1 MSGSDLASWTATRV
15 KAALV
20 GMVALACTL
29 VGTASAQDT
38 CARLIA
44 EATDAYKVGRLDEA
58 LDRAAVCLTRKP
70 SSEEREQV
78 HALRANVFL
87 ALDQIRQAETE
98 ASVLLG
104 VNPEFTP
111 AAQDSD
117 RFRVLLTRLKRE
129 RAADAVSSVSKMRES
144 LLEAP
149 ATVVVVTAEQ
159 IRRRGYMDLESVL
172 HDLPGFDI
180 ARTNGVTY
188 SNAFQR
194 GYQSDATNRTLFL
207 VDGVEQNDL
216 FSNIAYISHQ
226 YPLSSIARIEVVYG
240 PASTMYGANA
250 FLGVIN
256 VVTRDPEES
265 VPEGKTFAA
274 DARLGGGAWGTSYI
288 DATAAGRGR
297 SVSYSVT
304 GRLFRSDEWDLSRY
318 PNWNYG
324 ADANYEGR
332 FSRLELSDT
341 FAAFLDRI
349 KALDRASL
357 DSLNGQPVTYS
368 DLSKDWMLLGKL
380 QVKDF
385 MFGVQMWQTREG
397 TAGASTKWTEPGAH
411 NGAVWVPFQ
420 AALSARYSTALRGN
434 VRLTYF
440 GQAKIHELQPDSAV
454 FVRHSYRFQLDES
467 NLCRNVT
474 CTEFTEPFWAQTYLA
489 QSSNQVR
496 HELNLVVRPRTNID
510 VISGVDLRNSSIQ
523 SDYSRDTNCGVRFS
537 PVPVAENQDLRTLLA
552 RGYTD
557 VDRNLFF
564 PAALYQFVLSGRA
577 SQFLG
582 FEDSRSRCGGKLD
595 VELTPPTS
603 GGEHFAGRDL
613 GVFGQVS
620 YRPTHS
626 VKLVGGWRIDNGRV
640 DLNQGYGNVGTPRFA
655 FTYLPG
661 PLVAKVIYAEAF
673 KEPANLE
680 RFSTI
685 PGIRDTPSTGLEP
698 ERVRNLEF
706 AVGRQ
711 TTNYTIDVSAYRS
724 RYTNVIGV
732 SEISAYDHLNT
743 DEFHHFSDDFARRW
757 YFTPCG
763 VTTCLIEAL
772 DAIPDAETRRS
783 ITEYFLNNPAL
794 GLSYD
799 NQATL
804 DVVGGQVNGTWRR
817 GIFDL
822 FGNYSYIEPR
832 PTRVTGQARRAN
844 SIARHHGNIG
854 LSTVGERLSAGVR
867 FNLVGSRG
875 DTDKEASSGLAAYL
889 AQQSGI
895 PFGQPVET
903 LVTEHTKLPAYAVA
917 HLTARYAPV
926 RGLAVQLVIN
936 NLFNTSYAHP
946 GVQAA
951 DDVRFAASVP
961 QPGRAAFVQISTGF

>member
-1 MSGSDLASWTATRV
+1 MSRSDLASRTAMRV
-15 KAALV
+15 KTALV
-20 GMVALACTL
+20 GIVAITCTL
-29 VGTASAQDT
+29 AGTASAQDT

-44 EATDAYKVGRLDEA
+44 EAADAYKVGRLDEA
-58 LDRAAVCLTRKP
+58 LDRAAACLTRKP
-70 SSEEREQV
+70 SAEEREQV

-87 ALDQIRQAETE
+87 ALDQVREAETE

-104 VNPEFTP
+104 VNPEFAP

-159 IRRRGYMDLESVL
+159 IRRRGYIDLEGVL
-172 HDLPGFDI
+172 HDLPGFDV

-265 VPEGKTFAA
+265 VPEGKKFAA

-318 PNWNYG
+318 PNWDYA
-324 ADANYEGR
+324 ADASYEGR
-332 FSRLELSDT
+332 FSRSESLPN
-341 FAAFLDRI
+341 FAQILNRA
-349 KALDRASL
+349 KALDRAAL
-357 DSLNGQPVTYS
+357 DSVNGQPVTYS

-385 MFGVQMWQTREG
+385 LFGVQMWQTREG

-467 NLCRNVT
+467 SLSVST
-474 CTEFTEPFWAQTYLA
+474 PPFWAQTYLA

-537 PVPVAENQDLRTLLA
+537 PVPVAQNQTLPMLLRDGYVDL
-552 RGYTD
+552 
-557 VDRNLFF
+557 DRNIFF
-564 PAALYQFVLSGRA
+564 TPALYQYVLSGRA

-582 FEDSRSRCGGKLD
+582 FEDSRPRCGGKLD
-595 VELTPPTS
+595 GELTPPDR
-603 GGEHFAGRDL
+603 GGEHFAGRDF

-620 YRPTHS
+620 YRPVRS
-626 VKLVGGWRIDNGRV
+626 VKLVGGWRLDNGSV
-640 DLNQGYGNVGTPRFA
+640 DLRKGYGNVGTPRFA
-655 FTYLPG
+655 FTYSPG

-724 RYTNVIGV
+724 RYSNVIGV
-732 SEISAYDHLNT
+732 SEISAYDQLNT

-757 YFTPCG
+757 YFTSCFP
-763 VTTCLIEAL
+763 VTTCLLDAL
-772 DAIPDAETRRS
+772 DAIPDAGTRRS
-783 ITEYFLNNPAL
+783 ITDYFLNSPAL

-832 PTRVTGQARRAN
+832 PTRVTGQARRPN

-854 LSTVGERLSAGVR
+854 LSAGGERLSAGVR

-875 DTDKEASSGLAAYL
+875 DTDKEASSGLVAYL
-889 AQQSGI
+889 AQQSES
-895 PFGQPVET
+895 PFGEPVET
-903 LVTEHTKLPAYAVA
+903 LVTEHKKLPAYAVA